1 MSCTRRRVTG
11 RILAAKLTDESA
23 RCSLQNDLKAFVRM
37 YAPHEAREDTV
48 LFPALHEIV
57 SQHEYDAL
65 GEEFE
70 RIERKTFGG
79 DKIPV
84 RLSDWRTI

>member
-1 MSCTRRRVTG
+1 MNRRAVRFKTISKFCPNVCTPRSPGGYR
-11 RILAAKLTDESA
+11 S
-23 RCSLQNDLKAFVRM
+23 
-37 YAPHEAREDTV
+37 
-48 LFPALHEIV
+48 FPALHEVV

-79 DKIPV
+79 DGFDIYVDKIAAIEKELGIYDLAQFTPH
-84 RLSDWRTI
+84 